1 MAKDRA
7 YDSRRVP
14 NLERQERMESKFGA
28 DLVYAKPDTH
38 DAEAEE
44 YERKMSGQKEFE
56 SNRPE
61 HWHETPETQDEMA
74 RHYSKGK

>member
-1 MAKDRA
+1 MNAPKDRA
-7 YDSRRVP
+7 HDDARVAH
-14 NLERQERMESKFGA
+14 LERMQSKFGA

-44 YERKMSGQKEFE
+44 YERKMSDQSSFE

>member
-28 DLVYAKPDTH
+28 DLIEMRERPDQH
-38 DAEAEE
+38 QAELDAMDEADKRENN
-44 YERKMSGQKEFE
+44 G
-56 SNRPE
+56 
-61 HWHETPETQDEMA
+61 
-74 RHYSKGK
+74 